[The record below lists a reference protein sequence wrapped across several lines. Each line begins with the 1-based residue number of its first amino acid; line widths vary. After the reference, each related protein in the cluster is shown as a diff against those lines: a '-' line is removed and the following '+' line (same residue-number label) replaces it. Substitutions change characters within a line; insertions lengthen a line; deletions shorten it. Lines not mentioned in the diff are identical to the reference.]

1 MDSKTL
7 PRSAP
12 HTVWAKME
20 DVGALTSS
28 LSEEKEIVDQ
38 NVKFRNCHG
47 HSIITYVIKPKF
59 NTTPITESYF

>member
-1 MDSKTL
+1 M
-7 PRSAP
+7 
-12 HTVWAKME
+12 ME

-38 NVKFRNCHG
+38 NVKFRNCYG
-47 HSIITYVIKPKF
+47 HSIIAYVIKPKF